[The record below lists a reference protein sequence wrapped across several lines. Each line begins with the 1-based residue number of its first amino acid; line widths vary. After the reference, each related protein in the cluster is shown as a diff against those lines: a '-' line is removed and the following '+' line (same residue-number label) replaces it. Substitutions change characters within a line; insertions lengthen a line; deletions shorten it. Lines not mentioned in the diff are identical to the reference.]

1 MGGRVSV
8 GWVDLTVPRVEATS
22 PARQA
27 ALLTEKH
34 LPSEHLWVCSILQC
48 SSGPLLTSSST
59 PCQTRAG
66 QPAHH
71 RVPGKPCHDARQPA
85 LNGQCVEGVAHLLLC
100 CSLRAIPGHVNQDEI
115 RDQHDPSYMVPCL
128 PRQSLR
134 RGELLVRLC
143 VPFSKAC
150 GGFPPGPPPASPCH
164 CLLPDSELLHS
175 APQPIKRRQSTSRV
189 ASREARP
196 GQAGGVRSRGQ
207 APCDSKEERPS
218 DLGRSLPHL
227 RHGVKG
233 TEGICAV
240 GGGGGR
246 RVHVLV
252 PAHRRTPAWEGRH
265 FFCWVWVCVC

>member
-1 MGGRVSV
+1 MLPTGWKGARLLGGRVSV
-8 GWVDLTVPRVEATS
+8 GWVVLTVPRVEATS

-48 SSGPLLTSSST
+48 FSGPLLTSSST
-59 PCQTRAG
+59 PCQTRPG

-85 LNGQCVEGVAHLLLC
+85 LNGQCVEGVAHLLLR

-115 RDQHDPSYMVPCL
+115 RDQHDPSYIVPCL

-150 GGFPPGPPPASPCH
+150 GGFPPDPPPHPHVIACSPIQSCCTAH
-164 CLLPDSELLHS
+164 HS
-175 APQPIKRRQSTSRV
+175 RSNIVSQP
-189 ASREARP
+189 
-196 GQAGGVRSRGQ
+196 
-207 APCDSKEERPS
+207 
-218 DLGRSLPHL
+218 
-227 RHGVKG
+227 
-233 TEGICAV
+233 
-240 GGGGGR
+240 
-246 RVHVLV
+246 HV
-252 PAHRRTPAWEGRH
+252 
-265 FFCWVWVCVC
+265 